1 MLESRTLTCQLA
13 DTGVFLPSLAVR
25 EMTPAGTAC
34 LGPPLTVSLDSRKG
48 DAEVGVVLR
57 GRVGEGVS
65 VRVRAVTI

>member
-34 LGPPLTVSLDSRKG
+34 LGPPLTVSLDPEREMLKS
-48 DAEVGVVLR
+48 ASF
-57 GRVGEGVS
+57 S
-65 VRVRAVTI
+65 VAV